1 MNEKYK
7 GYIEEA
13 FVAPIRS
20 VVIVDDD
27 YPTLEEILGSSLV
40 RASTGKE
47 FSSEKSWWTN
57 PAPIKQVVDEF
68 GSKEKKYVLDIHDAQ
83 TLSTED
89 EIRGASH
96 LHQTDLLILD
106 YQLDP
111 NNKENWVKSLN
122 IARELMTNSH
132 FNLVVVNTQ
141 KDLEGVFKNYLLGLL
156 RPSMN
161 DLTEAEEERLEAAY
175 GAAAHIG
182 DFADKLEAAVG
193 FKQYTCYL
201 QNPKVLRSI
210 SSAGGEFSRL
220 AKLFEDAGLDQQHHK
235 ILARFALLEFEKRSF
250 EKKLMCPFKI
260 GPIRFQD
267 TKDIKWIRSDRAFL
281 TFSYKPDQKP
291 LLDSLRAA
299 LCDWSPK
306 PSRLVLAKMQA
317 DLEEGGVQMQD
328 RALSDDH
335 SSALWYADILS
346 SDEKA
351 LKTKVDEVSKRH
363 VDGIL
368 TQLLP
373 SVRGFAL
380 RLTNDDKQ
388 STDAENIERVR
399 HRYGID
405 IGEESEEIKARLQHN
420 VLACTQ
426 EPHGWHVQTGHVFNI
441 KGELWVCVSPLCDT
455 VPSQISA
462 SHCALQGNRLRFS
475 ALKLHPMKKNVLP
488 DFVQSNRFVFF
499 QDVKDVQV
507 YSTAADASAMPDI
520 GVFFAED
527 AGNLSA
533 GMEFV
538 VSRAEQDPATLN
550 LQIIKYETKI
560 VWHLRYEYALNLI
573 HRLGSAVT
581 RVGLDFSG

>member
-1 MNEKYK
+1 MNEQYK

-27 YPTLEEILGSSLV
+27 YPTLEEVLGSSLA
-40 RASTGKE
+40 RACTGKE

-57 PAPIKQVVDEF
+57 PAPIKRVVDEF
-68 GSKEKKYVLDIHDAQ
+68 RSEEKKYILDIHDAQ
-83 TLSTED
+83 ALSAED
-89 EIRGASH
+89 EIQGASR

-111 NNKENWVKSLN
+111 NNKENWIKSLN
-122 IARELMTNSH
+122 IVRELMKNSH

-141 KDLEGVFKNYLLGLL
+141 QGLEEVFENYLLGLL

-161 DLTEAEEERLEAAY
+161 DLTEEEKDRLETAYEAAVNV
-175 GAAAHIG
+175 G
-182 DFADKLEAAVG
+182 DFAKKLETAVG

-201 QNPKVLRSI
+201 QNPKVLRNI
-210 SSAGGEFSRL
+210 SSAGGQFSRL
-220 AKLFEDAGLDQQHHK
+220 AKLFEDAGLDQQHHR
-235 ILARFALLEFEKRSF
+235 ILALSALLQFEKRSL
-250 EKKLMCPFKI
+250 EKRLMCPFNI
-260 GPIRFQD
+260 GSIRFQD
-267 TKDIKWIRSDRAFL
+267 TNDIKWIRSDKVFL

-299 LCDWSPK
+299 LNDWSPK

-317 DLEEGGVQMQD
+317 DLEESGVQMQD

-335 SSALWYADILS
+335 SSALWYADILN
-346 SDEKA
+346 SDDKA

-373 SVRGFAL
+373 SVRDFAL

-388 STDAENIERVR
+388 STNAENIERVR

-405 IGEESEEIKARLQHN
+405 IGNQLEQIKACLQHN

-441 KGELWVCVSPLCDT
+441 NGELWVCVSPLCDT

-462 SHCALQGNRLRFS
+462 SQCTLQGNRLRFS
-475 ALKLHPMKKNVLP
+475 ALKLHRMRKNALP
-488 DFVQSNRFVFF
+488 DSVQSNRFVFF
-499 QDVKDVQV
+499 QDVEDVQV
-507 YSTAADASAMPDI
+507 YSIAADASAMPDI
-520 GVFFAED
+520 GVFFAEN

-533 GMEFV
+533 DMEFV

-550 LQIIKYETKI
+550 LKIVSHETKI
-560 VWHLRYEYALNLI
+560 VEHLRYEYALNLI